1 MEAGAVGGCG
11 AGLPPDQRVLT
22 PDGYRA
28 VAAIDVRDRIVTG
41 VGRER
46 LLIGLRVRPAAAL
59 VRLVTA
65 AGLVLRAAA
74 EQPVLARRQEGVPEW
89 IAAGRLRPG
98 DLAGFLESARG
109 PGRAPAASRSGLA
122 VAAAVGLDWLVVAD
136 VQSVPY
142 GGPVYTLS
150 VEEDHSCVSEGWV
163 LAAAHGG

>member
-1 MEAGAVGGCG
+1 MQDDGGCGGG
-11 AGLPPDQRVLT
+11 AGLPPGQRVLT
-22 PDGYRA
+22 PDGYRP

-74 EQPVLARRQEGVPEW
+74 EQPVLARRQEGVPAW
-89 IAAGRLRPG
+89 IAAGQLAPG
-98 DLAGFLESARG
+98 DLAAFLGCARG
-109 PGRAPAASRSGLA
+109 PGRAAPVAGCAVA
-122 VAAAVGLDWLVVAD
+122 VAAAVGLDWLVVAGA
-136 VQSVPY
+136 SRVPY
-142 GGPVYTLS
+142 DGPVYTLD

-163 LAAAHGG
+163 LAATRGA